1 MLFLRFVSFRLAC
14 FHSSVISPLTPPPP
28 LTFSAAFVKLTK
40 EERLNLARSRDRE
53 HNAILPSFFCCCLL
67 CSRTVKVKFI
77 FKRFSSFQLRWLGD
91 KVQIKLDTL
100 RILQQDE
107 CECVCD
113 FCHAKSSLSAFAR
126 DFDSVVSHCA
136 RFKTLA
142 RLSDVFTHACYIHI
156 NVNMAAR
163 VHVWALSHTLAHT
176 LTHKKW
182 AANICKARFGIT
194 RNRAWSRARTRAHM
208 PRPGESVT
216 AQNK

>member
-1 MLFLRFVSFRLAC
+1 MQSFLVFFVVPF
-14 FHSSVISPLTPPPP
+14 
-28 LTFSAAFVKLTK
+28 FV
-40 EERLNLARSRDRE
+40 
-53 HNAILPSFFCCCLL
+53 P
-67 CSRTVKVKFI
+67 RTVKVKFI

-100 RILQQDE
+100 RILQQNE

-142 RLSDVFTHACYIHI
+142 MLSDVFTHACYIHI

-176 LTHKKW
+176 HWHTKSGQQTYARHVSELC
-182 AANICKARFGIT
+182 AAT